1 MVGLGRILASLAVI
15 TSELVVYA
23 APSCSP
29 RLNPRSTHLYPRDEI
44 CTAPFNPSVTAP
56 KPNPWNPLS
65 NAEVIN
71 LLAWLHAPAQ
81 GLNLTAF
88 DNASAWDNRVEV
100 TELLPPNKTDVLTYL
115 DGSGPAP
122 KRYARV
128 VISFG
133 ATENP
138 YWQEFMVGPIP
149 VVQSVTKIEPLN
161 YLYNKGEGKSPNY
174 AADDK
179 VRRAWLGLI
188 ALNMSDIT
196 LDILGTDYGNSSL
209 WGIDPLWEENG
220 RIINWVQFWSNPTG
234 GYDSS
239 TLLPQGLYLKLDITG
254 RDMSGWKL
262 LNILY
267 DNKLYKSIDEF
278 RAAWRSPGFRKLA
291 KQADGE
297 WASTGQTGTA
307 PPLDIRSP
315 PIQIQPD
322 GQRFAVD
329 KDAKYVEWMDFAF
342 YIGFTRDTGVNLYD
356 IKYKG
361 KRIIYELGLQEA
373 IAHYAGNDPTQSGT
387 SYIDSFYGFG
397 PNVFELVPGYDCPAY
412 STFLDST
419 VHVDGNTTTH
429 KNSICLFEHDAGY
442 PLRRHTAASYVSVTR
457 NTIFTLR
464 FVATIGNYDYDFDY
478 NFYLDGSIEI
488 KVRASGYIQ
497 SAFYAHNED
506 YGYQIHDATSGSM
519 HDHVLN
525 FKADID
531 ILGTKNTFEKV
542 GIVPAT
548 TDYIWSTS
556 PRNTMRLERSSV
568 KNEDEGK
575 INWATNGATMYVV
588 VNKDQPNK
596 FGSSPGYRIMPGTG
610 TPIHL
615 TIQNSS
621 NLQKAAE
628 FATHHL
634 YVTKHKDTE
643 LHSSTAANSMNPK
656 DPLINFSKCF
666 DGESLLQEDIV
677 VWFNLGMHHVP
688 HTGDLPNTVFTT
700 AQSSVF
706 LSPHNYLLSDPSRA
720 TSQQVEVS
728 SDTGDAGVTV
738 NTFGSTSPSC
748 TRPDLA
754 VLYPDLCSYQGPQRT
769 RKFPY
774 DGNPE

>member
-1 MVGLGRILASLAVI
+1 MVRLGGILASLAVI
-15 TSELVVYA
+15 TSELVVHA
-23 APSCSP
+23 APDGFP
-29 RLNPRSTHLYPRDEI
+29 RLNPRSTHLYPRQGN
-44 CTAPFNPSVTAP
+44 CTAPSNPSVTAA
-56 KPNPWNPLS
+56 KPNPWKPLS
-65 NAEVIN
+65 NAETID
-71 LLAWLHAPAQ
+71 LLAWLHDPAQ

-88 DNASAWDNRVEV
+88 EEATTWDNWVGV
-100 TELLPPNKTDVLTYL
+100 TELLAPNKTDVLAYL

-128 VISFG
+128 VISYS

-138 YWQEFMVGPIP
+138 YLQEYMVGPIP
-149 VVQSVTKIEPLN
+149 IVQSVTKIEPLN

-174 AADDK
+174 SADGGAQ
-179 VRRAWLGLI
+179 RAWLGLI
-188 ALNMSDIT
+188 AANMSDIT
-196 LDILGTDYGNSSL
+196 LDLLGTDYRNSSL

-220 RIINWVQFWSNPTG
+220 RIISWTQFWSYPTG
-234 GYDSS
+234 SYDSS
-239 TLLPQGLYLKLDITG
+239 TLLPQGLYLKIDITG
-254 RDMSGWKL
+254 RDWQGWRL

-267 DNKLYKSIDEF
+267 DNKLYKSVDEF
-278 RAAWRSPGFRKLA
+278 RAAWMSPGFRKLA
-291 KQADGE
+291 KQVDGQ
-297 WASTGQTGTA
+297 WTGTDQAGTA
-307 PPLDIRSP
+307 PPLDMGSP

-342 YIGFTRDTGVNLYD
+342 YIGFRRDTGVNLYD

-373 IAHYAGNDPTQSGT
+373 LAHYAGNDPTQSGT
-387 SYIDSFYGFG
+387 AYLDSYYGFG
-397 PNVFELVPGYDCPAY
+397 PYVFELVPGYDCPAY
-412 STFLDST
+412 STFLDSA
-419 VHVDGNTTTH
+419 VHEIGNTTTN

-442 PLRRHTAASYVSVTR
+442 PLRRHTSTSYVSVTR

-464 FVATIGNYDYDFDY
+464 FMATIGNYDYNFDY
-478 NFYLDGSIEI
+478 NFHLDGSIEI

-525 FKADID
+525 FKADLD

-542 GIVPAT
+542 SIVPT
-548 TDYIWSTS
+548 TAEYVWSTS
-556 PRNTMRLERSSV
+556 PRNTMRVERSSV

-575 INWATNGATMYVV
+575 INWAANGAAMYVV

-615 TIQNSS
+615 TVQNSS

-634 YVTKHKDTE
+634 YVTKQKDTE
-643 LHSSTAANSMNPK
+643 QHSAAAANSMNPK
-656 DPLINFSKCF
+656 DPLVNFGKFF
-666 DGESLLQEDIV
+666 DGEPLLQEDIV

-700 AQSSVF
+700 AQSSVL
-706 LSPHNYLLSDPSRA
+706 LSPHNYLLNDPSRA
-720 TSQQVEVS
+720 TSQQVEIKFHGGGGDVAVS
-728 SDTGDAGVTV
+728 
-738 NTFGSTSPSC
+738 TFGSTLPSC
-748 TRPDLA
+748 TRPDLT
-754 VLYPDLCSYQGPQRT
+754 VLYPDLHSYQGPQYV
-769 RKFPY
+769 RKFPH
-774 DGNPE
+774 DESPE